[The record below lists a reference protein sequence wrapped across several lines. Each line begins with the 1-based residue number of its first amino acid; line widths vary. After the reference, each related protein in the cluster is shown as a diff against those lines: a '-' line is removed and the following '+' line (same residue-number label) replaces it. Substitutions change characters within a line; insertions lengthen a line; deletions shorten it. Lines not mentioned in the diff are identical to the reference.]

1 MNRYITFIAITLL
14 IASVGCKKDD
24 YLTDGG
30 LAKAVT
36 PQSNYDYLANH
47 RYHYF
52 DTVVL
57 IIDHFNLKDSV
68 NKAGTFFAFTDFSVI
83 ALMNTLQVTTLNDL
97 YSKVTSKLL
106 TQYLFSD
113 AGITLDN
120 AGEAAKQ
127 YANWAGDATALS
139 AVKKIENTYT
149 INLVNSAPAYSYYT
163 LQYVKINGVL
173 DDLPNMPPGDMVDV
187 SIPCQT
193 TGIKTSNGATTL
205 HVLANTA
212 ILNKL

>member
-1 MNRYITFIAITLL
+1 MNRYILFAALLLL
-14 IASVGCKKDD
+14 IACKKND

-36 PQSNYDYLANH
+36 PLSNYDYLANH
-47 RYHYF
+47 NYHYF

-57 IIDHFNLKDSV
+57 IIDHFKLKDSV
-68 NKAGTFFAFTDFSVI
+68 NKAGTFFAFTDFSVTT
-83 ALMNTLQVTTLNDL
+83 LMNALQVTTLNDL
-97 YSKVTSKLL
+97 YSKVTSKLV

-127 YANWAGDATALS
+127 YANWAGNDTTLS
-139 AVKKIENTYT
+139 AVKKIENTYVV
-149 INLVNSAPAYSYYT
+149 NLSSSSPAYRYYT

-173 DDLPNMPPGDMVDV
+173 DGSPNMPPGDVADV
-187 SIPCQT
+187 TIPCQT
-193 TGIKTSNGATTL
+193 TDIKTGNGATTL

-212 ILNKL
+212 PLNKL

>member
-1 MNRYITFIAITLL
+1 MNRYIKFVAIILV

-36 PQSNYDYLANH
+36 PLSNYDYLANH

-68 NKAGTFFAFTDFSVI
+68 NKAGTFFAFTDFSVT
-83 ALMNTLQVTTLNDL
+83 ALMNSLQVTTLNDL
-97 YSKVTSKLL
+97 FSKVTSKLV

-120 AGEAAKQ
+120 ASEAAKQ
-127 YANWAGDATALS
+127 YANWAAADSALS

-173 DDLPNMPPGDMVDV
+173 DDSPNMPPGDVVDV

-193 TGIKTSNGATTL
+193 TGVKTSNGATTL

-212 ILNKL
+212 TLNKL

>member
-1 MNRYITFIAITLL
+1 MNRNIMFAVLILL
-14 IASVGCKKDD
+14 IGCKKDD

-36 PQSNYDYLANH
+36 PLSNYDYLASH
-47 RYHYF
+47 SYDYF

-57 IIDHFNLKDSV
+57 IIDHFRLKDSV
-68 NKAGTFFAFTDFSVI
+68 NKAGTFFAFTDFSV
-83 ALMNTLQVTTLNDL
+83 ATLMNNLQVPTLNDL
-97 YSKVTSKLL
+97 YSKVTSKLV

-120 AGEAAKQ
+120 AEEGAQ
-127 YANWAGDATALS
+127 LHANWAGDATALS
-139 AVKKIENTYT
+139 AVKKIVNTYT
-149 INLVNSAPAYSYYT
+149 VYLVNSTPAYSYYT
-163 LQYVKINGVL
+163 LQYVKINGVP
-173 DDLPNMPPGDMVDV
+173 DDSPNMPPGDVADV

-193 TGIKTSNGATTL
+193 TGIKTSDGTTTL

-212 ILNKL
+212 LLNKL

>member
-1 MNRYITFIAITLL
+1 MNRYMIIATFALL
-14 IASVGCKKDD
+14 AASGCKKDD

-30 LAKAVT
+30 QATAVS
-36 PQSNYDYLANH
+36 PLSNYVYLANH
-47 RYHYF
+47 AYHYF

-68 NKAGTFFAFTDFSVI
+68 NKAGTFFAFTDFSVA
-83 ALMNTLQVTTLNDL
+83 ALMNTLQVTTLDEL
-97 YSKVTSKLL
+97 YSKVSSKLV

-120 AGEAAKQ
+120 AAETAKQ
-127 YANWAGDATALS
+127 YENWAGDAMALS
-139 AVKKIENTYT
+139 AVKKIENTYGV
-149 INLVNSAPAYSYYT
+149 NLQNSAPAYTYYT
-163 LQYVKINGVL
+163 LQYVKINGAL
-173 DDLPNMPPGDMVDV
+173 DGSPNMPPGDVADI

-205 HVLANTA
+205 HVLTNTA
-212 ILNKL
+212 ALNKL

>member
-1 MNRYITFIAITLL
+1 MNRYIMFAILMLL
-14 IASVGCKKDD
+14 IGCKKDD

-30 LAKAVT
+30 LARSVT
-36 PQSNYDYLANH
+36 PLSNYDYLANH
-47 RYHYF
+47 SYHYF

-57 IIDHFNLKDSV
+57 IIDHFKLKDSV
-68 NKAGTFFAFTDFSVI
+68 NKAGTFFAFTDFSVTT
-83 ALMNTLQVTTLNDL
+83 LMNALQVTTLNEL
-97 YSKVTSKLL
+97 YGKVTSKLV

-127 YANWAGDATALS
+127 IANWAGDATALS
-139 AVKKIENTYT
+139 AVKKIENTYGV
-149 INLVNSAPAYSYYT
+149 NLMNSAPAYNYYT

-173 DDLPNMPPGDMVDV
+173 DDSPNMPPGDVTDI

-193 TGIKTSNGATTL
+193 TGIKTGNGATTL
-205 HVLANTA
+205 HVLVNTA
-212 ILNKL
+212 PLNKL

>member
-1 MNRYITFIAITLL
+1 MRPIKLYITVILL
-14 IASVGCKKDD
+14 AALISCKKDN

-30 LAKAVT
+30 KAKELS
-36 PQSNYDYLANH
+36 PLSNYDYLKNH
-47 RYHYF
+47 TYHYF
-52 DTVVL
+52 DTTIL

-68 NKAGTFFAFTDFSVI
+68 NRAGTFFAFTDFSV
-83 ALMNTLQVTTLNDL
+83 ATLMSTLGVTSLNDL
-97 YSKVTSKLL
+97 YKQVSSKLV
-106 TQYLFSD
+106 TQYLFTD

-120 AGEAAKQ
+120 AGETAKQ
-127 YANWAGDATALS
+127 YANWAGDANALS
-139 AVKKIENTYT
+139 AVKKVANTYG
-149 INLVNSAPAYSYYT
+149 IYLVNTAPSYSYYT

-173 DDLPNMPPGDMVDV
+173 DGSPNMPPGDVNDV

-212 ILNKL
+212 ALNKL

>member
-1 MNRYITFIAITLL
+1 MSRYIMFVILILL
-14 IASVGCKKDD
+14 IGCKKDD

-36 PQSNYDYLANH
+36 PLSNYDYLANH

-52 DTVVL
+52 DTVVM

-68 NKAGTFFAFTDFSVI
+68 NKAGTFFAFTDFSVNV
-83 ALMNTLQVTTLNDL
+83 LMNTLQVTTLNDL
-97 YSKVTSKLL
+97 YSKVTSKLV

-120 AGEAAKQ
+120 ASEAAKQ

-163 LQYVKINGVL
+163 LQYVKINGML
-173 DDLPNMPPGDMVDV
+173 DDSPNMPPGDMVDV

>member
-1 MNRYITFIAITLL
+1 MNRYILFALL
-14 IASVGCKKDD
+14 ILLIGCKKDD

-30 LAKAVT
+30 LAKAIT
-36 PQSNYDYLANH
+36 PLSNYDYLANH
-47 RYHYF
+47 SYHYF

-57 IIDHFNLKDSV
+57 IIDHFKLKDSV
-68 NKAGTFFAFTDFSVI
+68 NRAGTFFAFTDFSV
-83 ALMNTLQVTTLNDL
+83 ATLMNTLQVSTLDDL
-97 YSKVTSKLL
+97 YSKVTSKLV

-139 AVKKIENTYT
+139 AVKKIENTYGV
-149 INLVNSAPAYSYYT
+149 NLSHSSPAYNYYT
-163 LQYVKINGVL
+163 LQYVKINGEL
-173 DDLPNMPPGDMVDV
+173 DDSPNMPPGDVADV
-187 SIPCQT
+187 TIPCQT
-193 TGIKTSNGATTL
+193 TDIKTGNGATTL

-212 ILNKL
+212 LLNKL

>member
-1 MNRYITFIAITLL
+1 MNRYIFFAVLILL
-14 IASVGCKKDD
+14 IGCKKDD

-30 LAKAVT
+30 LSKAVT
-36 PQSNYDYLANH
+36 PLSNYDYLANH
-47 RYHYF
+47 TYHYF
-52 DTVVL
+52 DTVIL
-57 IIDHFNLKDSV
+57 IIDHFKLKDSV
-68 NKAGTFFAFTDFSVI
+68 NKAGTFFAFTDYSVTT
-83 ALMNTLQVTTLNDL
+83 LMNTLQVTTLNEL
-97 YSKVTSKLL
+97 YSKVTSKLV

-113 AGITLDN
+113 ASITLDN
-120 AGEAAKQ
+120 ADEAAKQ

-139 AVKKIENTYT
+139 AVKKIENTYVV
-149 INLVNSAPAYSYYT
+149 NLVNSAPAYAYYT

-173 DDLPNMPPGDMVDV
+173 DDSANMPPGDVADV

-212 ILNKL
+212 LLNKL

>member
-1 MNRYITFIAITLL
+1 MHRYIIFAMLILL
-14 IASVGCKKDD
+14 TGCKKDD

-36 PQSNYDYLANH
+36 PLSNYDYLANH
-47 RYHYF
+47 SYHYF

-68 NKAGTFFAFTDFSVI
+68 NKAGTFFAFTDFSVN
-83 ALMNTLQVTTLNDL
+83 ALMNALQVTTLNDL
-97 YSKVTSKLL
+97 YGKVTSRLV

-120 AGEAAKQ
+120 ASEAAKQ
-127 YANWAGDATALS
+127 YANWAAADTALS
-139 AVKKIENTYT
+139 AVKKIESTYT
-149 INLVNSAPAYSYYT
+149 VYLVNSAPAYSYYT

-173 DDLPNMPPGDMVDV
+173 DDSPNMPTGDVVDV

>member
-1 MNRYITFIAITLL
+1 MNRYITFIVVALI

-30 LAKAVT
+30 LSKAVT
-36 PQSNYDYLANH
+36 PLSNYDYLANH
-47 RYHYF
+47 KYHYF
-52 DTVVL
+52 DTVIL
-57 IIDHFNLKDSV
+57 IIDHFKLKDSV
-68 NKAGTFFAFTDFSVI
+68 NKAGTFFAFTDFSVT
-83 ALMNTLQVTTLNDL
+83 ALMNTLQVTTLNEL
-97 YSKVTSKLL
+97 YGKVTSKLV

-113 AGITLDN
+113 TAITLYN

-139 AVKKIENTYT
+139 AVKKIENTYVVY
-149 INLVNSAPAYSYYT
+149 LVNSAPAYAYYT

-173 DDLPNMPPGDMVDV
+173 DDSPNMPPGDVADV

-193 TGIKTSNGATTL
+193 TGINTSNGATTL

-212 ILNKL
+212 PLNKL